1 MELEEILK
9 NLELSGGIVITGI
22 SRRVTNFLAALNE
35 ATETLRGLMRTD
47 VLDANTRMF
56 HHIVRR
62 AINVRE
68 IALIFGKVRNS
79 EAIKEFQQNIDMP
92 FGSNISREASELAVW
107 ALEKQIPKKPVHD
120 GCFDSEGIWHEW
132 NGVNGRPYDL
142 CPKCNTNLCCEMPY
156 DNKPKYCKHC
166 GQKLDWSDEE

>member
-1 MELEEILK
+1 MTE
-9 NLELSGGIVITGI
+9 
-22 SRRVTNFLAALNE
+22 NE
-35 ATETLRGLMRTD
+35 AIEFMKLFRKEWDKNSKTRNAEALD
-47 VLDANTRMF
+47 V
-56 HHIVRR
+56 
-62 AINVRE
+62 AI
-68 IALIFGKVRNS
+68 
-79 EAIKEFQQNIDMP
+79 Q
-92 FGSNISREASELAVW
+92 

-142 CPKCNTNLCCEMPY
+142 CPNCNTNLCCEMPC